1 MMLSDVCLLR
11 TSGLSRKQR
20 PRKTYSGTEVAH
32 VTHDSIGPGHHFQGQ
47 KVKVTRPLYS
57 PRPTCESGVAVTVG
71 TYWAWEIIYCCIAS
85 AWRRVRR
92 WGARVEEI
100 EAGISFRHAHNLLL
114 LLLLTSKLCSPALT
128 VKTVTSVLLWII
140 WSNMVQSSAG
150 DGIMAT
156 SLVSSHCRHL
166 RNPRTPTS
174 LML

>member
-57 PRPTCESGVAVTVG
+57 PRPTCESGVAVTVR
-71 TYWAWEIIYCCIAS
+71 TYCAWEIIYCCIAS

-92 WGARVEEI
+92 WGARGEEI
-100 EAGISFRHAHNLLL
+100 EAGHIV
-114 LLLLTSKLCSPALT
+114 SPRAQLFT
-128 VKTVTSVLLWII
+128 IIIINVKVMFARSYSEDSHERAIMN
-140 WSNMVQSSAG
+140 NMV
-150 DGIMAT
+150 
-156 SLVSSHCRHL
+156 
-166 RNPRTPTS
+166 
-174 LML
+174 